1 MANVISKNEIM
12 DIVNGNENFCEI
24 GKKVCQLHL
33 NGFSDSD
40 IATMLGETE
49 EKVADTIRKMK
60 KVVSL

>member
-1 MANVISKNEIM
+1 MTNDINKDKIM
-12 DIVNGNENFCEI
+12 DVVNDNENFCEI

-33 NGFSDSD
+33 NGFSNSD